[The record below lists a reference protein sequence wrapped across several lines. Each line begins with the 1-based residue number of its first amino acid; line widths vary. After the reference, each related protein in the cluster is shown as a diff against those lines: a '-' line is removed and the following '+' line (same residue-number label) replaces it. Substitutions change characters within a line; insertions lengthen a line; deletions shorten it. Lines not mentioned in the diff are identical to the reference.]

1 MRRRIPEPGIYEQE
15 NGLWKY
21 VFREKN
27 MRHYKR
33 ELGYCALY
41 MSYAMADE
49 FVRLCNLAD
58 SKGFCESAEL
68 SRFIVDNQLGLKF
81 QHLSGILPMEREDGY
96 VFDFIGGI
104 HPCYYG
110 ALCDWLQL
118 TSQGTRT
125 RPIEEEF
132 IPYSELL

>member
-1 MRRRIPEPGIYEQE
+1 MTLAMYKEMECE
-15 NGLWKY
+15 NQNTFK
-21 VFREKN
+21 
-27 MRHYKR
+27 
-33 ELGYCALY
+33 ELNKELKLNLVHEYRKLEL

-81 QHLSGILPMEREDGY
+81 QHLSGVLPMEREDGY

-104 HPCYYG
+104 RPCYYG

-118 TSQGTRT
+118 TSHGTRT
-125 RPIEEEF
+125 RPIEEGF
-132 IPYSELL
+132 LPFGKLL